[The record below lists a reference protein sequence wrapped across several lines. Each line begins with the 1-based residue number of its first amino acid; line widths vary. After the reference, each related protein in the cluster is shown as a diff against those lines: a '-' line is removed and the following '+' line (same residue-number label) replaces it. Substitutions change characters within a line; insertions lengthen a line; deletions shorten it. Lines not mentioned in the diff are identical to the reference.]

1 MMRRAYSVLDVKEMV
16 ETDDHVVIR
25 GIATTPSTDR
35 MGDVVDPMGA
45 KFKTPM
51 PLLWQHRHSEP
62 VGNVLFAQP
71 TKKGIPFEASLPI
84 VKEAGTLKTRIDEA
98 IHSLSYGLVSA
109 VSIGFRA
116 IEGAIERIETGLL
129 FKEWE
134 WLELSLV
141 TIPANADA
149 VITAIKSLDQEYLSA
164 IGQPRVLSVA
174 GVPAKEKPAR
184 KGPVQLIRRTY
195 A

>member
-1 MMRRAYSVLDVKEMV
+1 MRRAYSVLDVKEMV
-16 ETDDHVVIR
+16 NTDDHVVIR

-51 PLLWQHRHSEP
+51 PLLWQHHHDLP
-62 VGNVLFAQP
+62 VGQVTFAQP
-71 TKKGIPFEASLPI
+71 TKKGIPFEGVLPL
-84 VKEAGTLKTRIDEA
+84 VKEAGRLKERIDEA
-98 IHSLSYGLVSA
+98 IHSLSYGLVTA

-116 IEGAIERIETGLL
+116 IEGAVERIETGFL

-149 VITAIKSLDQEYLSA
+149 VITAIKSLDQQYLSA

-195 A
+195 S